1 MRYSFTR
8 VGVMLRLRIFWSFM
22 GSWST
27 GTVAS
32 LPSSSGAPV
41 MIYTLATRLS

>member
-1 MRYSFTR
+1 MRSSATR

-22 GSWST
+22 EST
-27 GTVAS
+27 VTVAS

-41 MIYTLATRLS
+41 MIYTLASRLS